1 MEKKMI
7 QFVINTP
14 MLTQI
19 GCKLKWTRFFK
30 PYKLITTILASYIF
44 FHFLCSWKNVQS
56 LAFDFKF
63 YILQRFNVLVES
75 ITH

>member
-1 MEKKMI
+1 MKKKMI

-19 GCKLKWTRFFK
+19 GCKLKWTRLFK

-44 FHFLCSWKNVQS
+44 FHFLCS
-56 LAFDFKF
+56 
-63 YILQRFNVLVES
+63 
-75 ITH
+75 